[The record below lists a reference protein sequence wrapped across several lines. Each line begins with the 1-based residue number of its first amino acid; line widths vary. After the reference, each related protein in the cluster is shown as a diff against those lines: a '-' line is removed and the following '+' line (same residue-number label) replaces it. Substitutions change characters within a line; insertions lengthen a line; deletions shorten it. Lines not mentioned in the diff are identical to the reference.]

1 MVFTYKEEMH
11 SKGSGSMKMS
21 EDEIKKHTEAISKN
35 SDNLFV
41 CPRCG
46 VHTGK
51 LKANIKSGCYQLE
64 MVHLLSNSNGLN
76 PNSLLGV
83 PGMLLLGNQKI
94 VESV

>member
-1 MVFTYKEEMH
+1 MVFTYKEEVH
-11 SKGSGSMKMS
+11 SKGSGSTKMS
-21 EDEIKKHTEAISKN
+21 EDEIKKYTEAISKN

-41 CPRCG
+41 CPRCR
-46 VHTGK
+46 VHTDK

-76 PNSLLGV
+76 PHSLLGV
-83 PGMLLLGNQKI
+83 PCMLLLGNQKI